1 MQEINK
7 LKGDRKTSP
16 SPHLIT
22 RYRLGSRDGVIQR
35 ESNHE
40 RNIEYRGQSRSG
52 AGGSRGLVSWCE
64 PPITGNNHH
73 WPSREASC
81 GAETTRPPDH
91 RPQPRTL
98 WSPCQASEGEKHP
111 KQRFNQKHRDPN
123 CLHSGEKQK
132 QLKILLNL
140 FTLSFMFY
148 DYSASSRCLLQLNI
162 LTEDED
168 LAGPTSFCISEHVSQ
183 FRL

>member
-16 SPHLIT
+16 SPYLIT

-40 RNIEYRGQSRSG
+40 RNIEYRGQSRSWPG
-52 AGGSRGLVSWCE
+52 VAGSWCRDVRLLSLGTI
-64 PPITGNNHH
+64 ITDPVVRPHAERRL
-73 WPSREASC
+73 PSVLL
-81 GAETTRPPDH
+81 TTDISPGHSGGH
-91 RPQPRTL
+91 RD
-98 WSPCQASEGEKHP
+98 GEKHS

-123 CLHSGEKQK
+123 CLHSGGKQK

-148 DYSASSRCLLQLNI
+148 DCSASSRCLLQLNI

-168 LAGPTSFCISEHVSQ
+168 LAGPTSFCISEHVS
-183 FRL
+183 